1 MDGQNSAMSGSIPST
16 LSLAVSKIAGISTN
30 SFKITPSVGAGNS
43 GAGQQIR
50 ILLPTAGF
58 LHLPS
63 TKLYFSVTATTN
75 GARLPRFTSS
85 LFQRIQL
92 TCGGVTI
99 SSGNPNHGVVECVK
113 NIVQDKH
120 RCLASEHPEMVLG
133 MDYLGN
139 IFDYGANGGQA
150 TAAPESYAGAGAKDM
165 FSVDLGDFFQSLRPN
180 YIDLALMGQLEV
192 VLTVAENTVLSTVAG
207 TLDNGAAANNFTR
220 DGGGAA
226 TFEIVNPVCVA
237 NMVSFLDSSYP
248 MALRQKIVDKGY
260 VQYHFNEHITFQ
272 QSFNGNSRFNL
283 AAASLN
289 KLHTVF
295 RRAGTAQSGA
305 IPIAGAAGSQGSS
318 APSACVYPWNGGTT
332 TTVGVAGG
340 ATIAVAGGPQLYQ
353 GRLQQFKVPQTAP
366 AQGVASVNSGA
377 AFDYSASAPVE
388 LQYRINSTQ
397 VPNMFMTPQQVCEVT
412 KYSNGLESFKGI
424 NSYIEF
430 LFNKFV
436 MSYRF
441 NLVTNP
447 YDVPTISGL
456 DSRNANSMIEVVSQ
470 GTNAAV
476 TGFDSIIIADITKLL
491 RVGDGKQIETIA

>member
-1 MDGQNSAMSGSIPST
+1 MDAQNSAMSGSIPST

-30 SFKITPSVGAGNS
+30 SFKITPSVGSGDS

-50 ILLPTAGF
+50 VLLPTAGF

-63 TKLYFSVTATTN
+63 TKLYFSVKCETS

-85 LFQRIQL
+85 LFQRIQI

-99 SSGNPNHGVVECVK
+99 SSGNPNHGVVETVK

-133 MDYLGN
+133 MDYLGK
-139 IFDYGANGGQA
+139 IFDYSATGGKA
-150 TAAPESYAGAGAKDM
+150 SGAPESYAGAGAKDM

-180 YIDLALMGQLEV
+180 YIDLALMGQIEV
-192 VLTVAENTVLSTVAG
+192 VLTIAENTILSTVAG
-207 TLDNGAAANNFTR
+207 TFDNGAAADNFTR
-220 DGGGAA
+220 DGGGSA
-226 TFEIVNPVCVA
+226 TFEIVKPVCVA

-272 QSFNGNSRFNL
+272 QSFTGNSRFNL

-295 RRAGTAQSGA
+295 RRAGSAQSGA
-305 IPIAGAAGSQGSS
+305 IPIAGAAGAQGSS

-332 TTVGVAGG
+332 TTTGAGTVAIAGG
-340 ATIAVAGGPQLYQ
+340 AQLYQ

-447 YDVPTISGL
+447 YDTPTISGL

-476 TGFDSIIIADITKLL
+476 SGFDSIIIADITKLV
-491 RVGDGKQIETIA
+491 RVGEGKQLETIA